1 MTLGLYG
8 LSMQAQ
14 IISEAQ
20 TCTFWPGFAVINLFI
35 HAQLSQLSIVFQG
48 RIIFIK
54 LPFIIK
60 TFVLSIFEW
69 PLKTGVTVCCLSFA

>member
-14 IISEAQ
+14 ITSEAQ

-35 HAQLSQLSIVFQG
+35 HAQLSQLSMELQ
-48 RIIFIK
+48 
-54 LPFIIK
+54 LHIK
-60 TFVLSIFEW
+60 TKIQKDNVYCFQTLRCYIYYAN
-69 PLKTGVTVCCLSFA
+69 KY